1 MRNLPLTI
9 FAILMVT
16 SLSPLAFG
24 PALEHNPTREVSPR
38 ALIDFEVSGIELGN
52 GTLQA
57 REWTNPDESIVQYVM
72 RDELIQINVT
82 FTQAGTSGQPASAIG
97 KMQIWHPVGVMVA
110 EWSVNMT
117 LSGAQS
123 FRAEFYWTPNAAQ
136 SYLDDD
142 GYLLGG
148 IILRG
153 IVDGGLADD
162 NYENNEFDR
171 LMPVAIWNDPMENG
185 ICGDVDGDGTIDC
198 PNQLSY
204 NNPTWVGAGYDTDG
218 SLSCLLYTSPSPR
231 DRTRSRMPSSA

>member
-38 ALIDFEVSGIELGN
+38 ALIDFGVSDIELGN
-52 GTLQA
+52 SSLQA
-57 REWTNPDESIVQYVM
+57 REWTNPDDSIVQYVM

-82 FTQAGTSGQPASAIG
+82 FTQVGTSGQPASAIG

-117 LSGAQS
+117 LSGGQS
-123 FRAEFYWTPNAAQ
+123 FRAEFYWTPTAAQ

-162 NYENNEFDR
+162 NYENNELF
-171 LMPVAIWNDPMENG
+171 IFENKE
-185 ICGDVDGDGTIDC
+185 
-198 PNQLSY
+198 
-204 NNPTWVGAGYDTDG
+204 
-218 SLSCLLYTSPSPR
+218 
-231 DRTRSRMPSSA
+231 